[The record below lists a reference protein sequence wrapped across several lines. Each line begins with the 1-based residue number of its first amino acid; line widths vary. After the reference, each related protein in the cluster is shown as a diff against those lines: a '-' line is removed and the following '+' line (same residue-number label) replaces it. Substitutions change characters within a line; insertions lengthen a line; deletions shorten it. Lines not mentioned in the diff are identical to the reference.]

1 MHAAEDLS
9 GHLWFV
15 RQGDRVC
22 GPFPL
27 GALRQEQLL
36 GRLHAVTAFSSDG
49 YRWVA
54 PDALGAL
61 LESEHRTSTTGDD
74 WSQQRAIARLRW
86 ADQRRGSDR
95 RTACDPTAAQ
105 RERRGGHERRMAHAS
120 VRELPARREEPG
132 SGNAER
138 NLAWIVL
145 GLLAAIAAGVFVYG
159 PSHPVPV
166 QITVPTQFR

>member
-1 MHAAEDLS
+1 MHAAEDSS

-15 RQGDRVC
+15 RRGDRVC

-36 GRLHAVTAFSSDG
+36 GRLHEVTAFSADG

-54 PDALGAL
+54 PNALGVL
-61 LESEHRTSTTGDD
+61 LGNEPETGATADD
-74 WSQQRAIARLRW
+74 WGRQRAIARLRW
-86 ADQRRGSDR
+86 ADQRRGVDR
-95 RTACDPTAAQ
+95 RMAGEPGAA
-105 RERRGGHERRMAHAS
+105 RHERRGGHERRMAHAS
-120 VRELPARREEPG
+120 VRERPLRREEPDG
-132 SGNAER
+132 GNAER
-138 NLAWIVL
+138 NLTWIVL